1 MARRTTARRS
11 SPDPQPR
18 HELGARQHAIMVVLW
33 EAGEATVAQVHEA
46 LTGDERRAL
55 TTVATML
62 TKMESK
68 GVVASRREGRQLVY
82 RPTVTREEV
91 RRSMVGS
98 LTNTLFGG
106 KPQELVVHLLDEHAL
121 SDDDLARLRAL
132 IAKHGDSAATEGDGD
147 AR

>member
-1 MARRTTARRS
+1 M
-11 SPDPQPR
+11 D
-18 HELGARQHAIMVVLW
+18 VLW

-46 LTGDERRAL
+46 LTGDEARAL

-106 KPQELVVHLLDEHAL
+106 RTQELVVHLLDEHAL
-121 SDDDLARLRAL
+121 SNEDLARLREL
-132 IAKHGDSAATEGDGD
+132 IEKHDGGGEAGGGDD